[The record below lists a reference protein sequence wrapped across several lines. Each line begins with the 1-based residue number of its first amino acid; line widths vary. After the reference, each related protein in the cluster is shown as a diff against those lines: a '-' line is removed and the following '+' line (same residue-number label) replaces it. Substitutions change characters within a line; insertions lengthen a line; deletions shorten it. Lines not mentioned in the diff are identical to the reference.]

1 MKLITGLR
9 GGMSGVVAEIL
20 QQSLGKIVVV
30 RLKVGKILRGRLKG
44 FDQHLNVVLAETED
58 ITKAEN
64 AEKLGL
70 IILRGDNVVLILLQ
84 G

>member
-1 MKLITGLR
+1 
-9 GGMSGVVAEIL
+9 MSGVVAEIL

>member
-1 MKLITGLR
+1 
-9 GGMSGVVAEIL
+9 MSGVVAEIL
-20 QQSLGKIVVV
+20 DQSLGEMVVV
-30 RLKVGKILRGRLKG
+30 RLKVGRILRGRLKG
-44 FDQHLNVVLAETED
+44 FDEHLNVVLAETED

>member
-1 MKLITGLR
+1 
-9 GGMSGVVAEIL
+9 MSGVVADIL
-20 QQSLGKIVVV
+20 EQSLGKIVVV
-30 RLKVGKILRGRLKG
+30 RLKAGKILRGKLKG

-58 ITKAEN
+58 ITEAEN
-64 AEKLGL
+64 AKKLGL

>member
-20 QQSLGKIVVV
+20 EQSLGEMVVV
-30 RLKVGKILRGRLKG
+30 RLKAGKILYGRLKG
-44 FDQHLNVVLAETED
+44 FDEHLNVVLAETED
-58 ITKAEN
+58 ITEAEN
-64 AEKLGL
+64 AKKLGL

>member
-1 MKLITGLR
+1 
-9 GGMSGVVAEIL
+9 MSGVVAEIL
-20 QQSLGKIVVV
+20 EQSLGKIVIV
-30 RLKVGKILRGRLKG
+30 RLKAGKILRGKLKG
-44 FDQHLNVVLAETED
+44 FDQHLNVLLAETED

-70 IILRGDNVVLILLQ
+70 IILRGDNIVLILLPQ

>member
-1 MKLITGLR
+1 
-9 GGMSGVVAEIL
+9 MSGVVAEIL
-20 QQSLGKIVVV
+20 DQSLGKIVVV

-58 ITKAEN
+58 ITEAEN

-70 IILRGDNVVLILLQ
+70 IILRGDNVVLILLLPH

>member
-1 MKLITGLR
+1 
-9 GGMSGVVAEIL
+9 MSGVVAEIL
-20 QQSLGKIVVV
+20 EQSLGKIVVV
-30 RLKVGKILRGRLKG
+30 RLKAGKILRGRLKG

-58 ITKAEN
+58 ITEAEN